1 MIPLLIK
8 LSFVVYLGILIYFG
22 FISCKPNWLGW
33 FMFCRA
39 SFCYATICYK
49 TELLNIWDYMDHTQ
63 VIIHKEMMDDLLRYL
78 RFNHGKYPMSGTVLF
93 YTNRGVVKYQVRNAW
108 LV

>member
-1 MIPLLIK
+1 
-8 LSFVVYLGILIYFG
+8 
-22 FISCKPNWLGW
+22 
-33 FMFCRA
+33 
-39 SFCYATICYK
+39 
-49 TELLNIWDYMDHTQ
+49 MDHTQ